1 MSIRRYL
8 AIAPM
13 LLLSAVISV
22 AQAPAAPPQRIA
34 IKASRLLDGTASPA
48 IENAVIIVSGDRIEA
63 VGPAATTPIPAGV
76 KVIDLGSDTVM
87 PGLINGHEHPT
98 VRAYVGPEDTS
109 REGRNSLLVQLNM
122 MTEPTAMQAARGVRD
137 LRVELMCGITTAY
150 VVGEV
155 EYNDIYLKKEADAGV
170 FPSPRL
176 YLSGPWLTTSS
187 GYFPFPQINGPWEMR
202 ANVRK
207 NVEAGAHHIKLV
219 VNHGGEA
226 TGPSSGRPFAGT
238 NMTKEEM
245 GAAVDEAH
253 RLGVKVTVHA
263 GDAESEKLALEGGAD
278 SLQHASTLT
287 PEIIDLFVQH
297 HAAIV
302 STAGAGQGFFTIKD
316 FQYLDNEANSPA
328 DWIEH
333 ARANMARGAGS
344 QRGGGG
350 GPQRQEERNAQ
361 LRAARDRGVPIAVGN
376 DNMVGLLHI
385 DIFHLVDAG
394 FTPAEAIRAATGT
407 GAKALGIDQD
417 VGTLAKGK
425 FADIISIKGKPDQNI
440 YDLEKVNFI
449 MVGGRNYT
457 GLTFR

>member
-1 MSIRRYL
+1 L
-8 AIAPM
+8 A
-13 LLLSAVISV
+13 
-22 AQAPAAPPQRIA
+22 QQPAAAPQRVA
-34 IKASRLLDGTASPA
+34 IKAARLLDGTAAPA

-63 VGPAATTPIPAGV
+63 VGPAASTPIPAGARI
-76 KVIDLGSDTVM
+76 IDLGSDTVM

-98 VRAYVGPEDTS
+98 VRAYVGPEDQR

-137 LRVELMCGITTAY
+137 LRVELLSGVTTAY

-170 FPSPRL
+170 FPAPRM
-176 YLSGPWLTTSS
+176 YLSGLWLTTSS
-187 GYFPFPQINGPWEMR
+187 GYFPFPPVNGPWEMR
-202 ANVRK
+202 SYVRK

-245 GAAVDEAH
+245 EAAVDEAH

-263 GDAESEKLALEGGAD
+263 GDVDSEKLALEAGAD
-278 SLQHASTLT
+278 SIQHASSLT

-297 HAAIV
+297 HASIV

-316 FQYLDNEANSPA
+316 YQYLDNEANSPA
-328 DWIEH
+328 EWIEH
-333 ARANMARGAGS
+333 ARANMARGGGGN
-344 QRGGGG
+344 QRGGG
-350 GPQRQEERNAQ
+350 GPQRLQERYAE
-361 LRAARDRGVPIAVGN
+361 LRAARDRGIPIGVGN

-394 FTPAEAIRAATGT
+394 FTPAEAIRAATGV
-407 GAKALGIDQD
+407 GAKAVGIDKD
-417 VGTLAKGK
+417 VGTLEKGK
-425 FADIISIKGKPDQNI
+425 FADIISVKGKPDQNI
-440 YDLEKVNFI
+440 YDLEKINFV

-457 GLTFR
+457 GLSFR